1 MEGDAQAQPGQ
12 PLIVSAMAV
21 KIVAVASFILGGLA
35 LDPGARVVLRIAWL
49 YVVTGARG

>member
-1 MEGDAQAQPGQ
+1 MAGKPQNPLEQ
-12 PLIVSAMAV
+12 PLIICAMAV
-21 KIVAVASFILGGLA
+21 KIVAVASFVLGGLA